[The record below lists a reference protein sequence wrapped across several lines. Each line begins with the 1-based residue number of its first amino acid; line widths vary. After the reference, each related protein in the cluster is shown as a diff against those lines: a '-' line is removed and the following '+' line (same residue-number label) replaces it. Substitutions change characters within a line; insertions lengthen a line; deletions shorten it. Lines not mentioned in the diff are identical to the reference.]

1 MVCIVWCIW
10 WVAADTPRLPHAAPL
25 LQERNTA
32 SITDVPG
39 RYPVCHF
46 FNSFFMSK
54 LYMFHKKYD
63 YKAVRR
69 WTRPDKLERAGQVRD
84 WRDA

>member
-1 MVCIVWCIW
+1 
-10 WVAADTPRLPHAAPL
+10 
-25 LQERNTA
+25 
-32 SITDVPG
+32 
-39 RYPVCHF
+39 
-46 FNSFFMSK
+46 MSK